1 MGCGNIVM
9 AIESDISGTYYESCN
24 CDTACSC
31 VFLSAPTT
39 GECTVLIA
47 WHIDSGSFAQANL
60 NGLKVDLAAH
70 SPGTMTEREWKV
82 AIYETTS
89 NNWGDP
95 RGVALSFS
103 K

>member
-1 MGCGNIVM
+1 MVT
-9 AIESDISGTYYESCN
+9 AIESDINGIYYESCN
-24 CDTACSC
+24 CDTACPY